1 VNGSYKI
8 KDFSSNI
15 DAEVKRL
22 KGQVDLFFEKEFKV
36 YQEIGL
42 KDGMKIIEC
51 GCGPGFLLLRIL
63 ERLPQCQV
71 TGLENDPY
79 LFKLLNQNIKMV
91 TSDVKTVERS
101 ITETGLDNN
110 SYDIGIC
117 RLVFEHLPEPSLALL
132 ELFRI
137 LKPGGKLVIISNDFE
152 NHLITYPAVDELDLM
167 YQAYCRSR
175 IDEGGNPYIGRE
187 LPGLMEETNFINISF
202 NAVCAHSKIDGDK
215 AFLEAE
221 NVNISKKLVEKG
233 YLQKEILQRLAEK
246 WHTMIKSENHSM
258 TRQLYI
264 VGGKK
269 PESSDKI
276 KKIGQK
282 QSLKNESS
290 SILLENILRNDD
302 DSKKA
307 SILMYLKRK
316 VSHAME
322 ITASQLKNEIPL
334 SDLGIDSLAAVEI
347 NAGLKKDFQLDLSIS
362 DLLDKYSINDI
373 GEKIENH
380 LSNLK
385 TTDPDEGN
393 DHTVWEEGEL

>member
-15 DAEVKRL
+15 DSEVKRL

-63 ERLPQCQV
+63 ERLPQCQM

-79 LFKLLNQNIKMV
+79 LFKLLNQNIK
-91 TSDVKTVERS
+91 TAESDVQTVERS
-101 ITETGLDNN
+101 ITDTKLDDN
-110 SYDIGIC
+110 SYDIVIS
-117 RLVFEHLPEPSLALL
+117 RLVLEHLPEPSLALT

-137 LKPGGKLVIISNDFE
+137 LKPGGKLIVISNDFK
-152 NHLITYPAVDELDLM
+152 NHLITYPSVDELDLM

-175 IDEGGNPYIGRE
+175 LDEGGNPYIGRE
-187 LPGLMEETNFINISF
+187 LPGLMELTNFTNISF
-202 NAVCAHSKIDGDK
+202 DVVCAHSKIDGDK
-215 AFLEAE
+215 AFLQAE
-221 NVNISKKLVEKG
+221 NVNISKKLVENG

-246 WHTMIKSENHSM
+246 WHTMIKSENHSII
-258 TRQLYI
+258 RQLYI
-264 VGGKK
+264 VGGQKSESLEKTKK
-269 PESSDKI
+269 N
-276 KKIGQK
+276 GQK
-282 QSLKNESS
+282 QSYKNNST
-290 SILLENILRNDD
+290 SILLENILRNDN

-307 SILMYLKRK
+307 SIITYLKRK
-316 VSHAME
+316 LSRAME
-322 ITASQLKNEIPL
+322 IAVSKLKNEIPL

-347 NAGLKKDFQLDLSIS
+347 NAVLKKDFQLDLSIS

-373 GEKIENH
+373 GEKIETH
-380 LSNLK
+380 LSNIK
-385 TTDPDEGN
+385 ATGSDDRN
-393 DHTVWEEGEL
+393 DHTVWEEGQL

>member
-1 VNGSYKI
+1 MNGSYKI

-63 ERLPQCQV
+63 ERLPQCRV

-79 LFKLLNQNIKMV
+79 LFKLLNQNIKSV
-91 TSDVKTVERS
+91 TSNVKTVERS

-110 SYDIGIC
+110 CYDIVIS
-117 RLVFEHLPEPSLALL
+117 RLVFEHLPEPGPALT

-137 LKPGGKLVIISNDFE
+137 LKPGGKLIVISNDFK
-152 NHLITYPAVDELDLM
+152 NHLITYPSVDELDLM

-175 IDEGGNPYIGRE
+175 LDEGGNPYIGRE
-187 LPGLMEETNFINISF
+187 LPGLMEETNFTNISF
-202 NAVCAHSKIDGDK
+202 NVVCAHSKIDGDK
-215 AFLEAE
+215 AFFQAE

-246 WHTMIKSENHSM
+246 WHTMIRSENHSM

-264 VGGKK
+264 AGGEKS
-269 PESSDKI
+269 ESSDKI
-276 KKIGQK
+276 KKIEQK
-282 QSLKNESS
+282 QSNRDKSTS
-290 SILLENILRNDD
+290 VLLENILRNDN
-302 DSKKA
+302 DSKEA
-307 SILMYLKRK
+307 GIIMYLQRK
-316 VSHAME
+316 LSQAME
-322 ITASQLKNEIPL
+322 MDVSKLKNELPL

-347 NAGLKKDFQLDLSIS
+347 NSVLKKDFQLELSIS
-362 DLLDKYSINDI
+362 DLLDRYSINDI
-373 GEKIENH
+373 GEKIKNH
-380 LSNLK
+380 LSSTK
-385 TTDPDEGN
+385 TTGSIERNED
-393 DHTVWEEGEL
+393 TVWEEGEL